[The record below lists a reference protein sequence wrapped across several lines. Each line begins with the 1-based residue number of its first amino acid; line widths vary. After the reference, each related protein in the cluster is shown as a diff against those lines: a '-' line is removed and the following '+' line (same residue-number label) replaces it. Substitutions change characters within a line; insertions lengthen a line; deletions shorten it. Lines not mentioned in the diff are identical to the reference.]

1 MTDTSVSIGRRAPVE
16 EKRTDVE
23 ARHGPATPTACER
36 VEQVAD
42 WLEEAIAE
50 IDDRIVSCA
59 EAQMAELLR
68 YVAEYFERGAGTREE
83 CAALMRQAVIDLNH
97 GWDLDVDDTGNSLL
111 EVALLLLGMLEDDRL
126 GEAEG
131 VGARLVDALRGA
143 ADGIG
148 AARLRD
154 LVSQIGLKGPVVVL
168 RPGIGAVELSAADA
182 S

>member
-1 MTDTSVSIGRRAPVE
+1 VE

-23 ARHGPATPTACER
+23 ARRGPATPTACAR
-36 VEQVAD
+36 IEQVAS

-68 YVAEYFERGAGTREE
+68 HVAAFFEGGAGNRDE
-83 CAALMRQAVIDLNH
+83 CAALMRQAVVDLNH

-111 EVALLLLGMLEDDRL
+111 EAGLLLLGLLEDARL
-126 GEAEG
+126 SEAE
-131 VGARLVDALRGA
+131 VARLVDALRSA

-154 LVSQIGLKGPVVVL
+154 LVSQIGLRGPVVVL
-168 RPGIGAVELSAADA
+168 RPGIGVVELSTADA